1 MTVNSDNVLSG
12 IYFQDAYMIENY
24 KGFPEMLF
32 IDATHKLNELRMP
45 LYVLLV
51 EDGNGDSQ
59 IVSLWLVASEDA
71 ITIKPMLLIFKK
83 HNEGWSRTLTV
94 MSDKDFCERNT
105 FIQEFPQATLLI
117 CLYHVLRTFRR
128 EITSDKMG
136 ITAAERLHVLDIL
149 QRMSYATKEEAYFA
163 IYKELQQTGLKTVT
177 DYFNDNWHQIRN
189 EWVCGLKD
197 DNLTFQNHTNNRVE
211 SINQKLKSVIS
222 KFARLPQ
229 FCCELLKVSS
239 SFHIE

>member
-1 MTVNSDNVLSG
+1 
-12 IYFQDAYMIENY
+12 MI
-24 KGFPEMLF
+24 
-32 IDATHKLNELRMP
+32 
-45 LYVLLV
+45 
-51 EDGNGDSQ
+51 
-59 IVSLWLVASEDA
+59 
-71 ITIKPMLLIFKK
+71 LIFKK
-83 HNEGWSRTLTV
+83 HNKDWSKTLTI
-94 MSDKDFCERNT
+94 MTDKDFSERNI
-105 FIQEFPQATLLI
+105 FLQEFPQANLLI

-149 QRMSYATKEEAYFA
+149 QRMSYATKEETYFGA
-163 IYKELQQTGLKTVT
+163 YKELQQTGLKTVL

-197 DNLTFQNHTNNRVE
+197 HNLMFQNHTNNRVE

-229 FCCELLKVSS
+229 FCCELLKVSHRTRPQSYYTLSES
-239 SFHIE
+239 SFTAISKRISQVSVYASGHSICPLLYSKAD

>member
-1 MTVNSDNVLSG
+1 MQFVGAVVEVTVNSDNVLSG

-24 KGFPEMLF
+24 KRFPEMLF

-71 ITIKPMLLIFKK
+71 ITIRSMLLIFKK

-105 FIQEFPQATLLI
+105 FIQEFPQASLLI

-128 EITSDKMG
+128 EITSGKMG
-136 ITAAERLHVLDIL
+136 ITHR
-149 QRMSYATKEEAYFA
+149 RRK
-163 IYKELQQTGLKTVT
+163 
-177 DYFNDNWHQIRN
+177 
-189 EWVCGLKD
+189 
-197 DNLTFQNHTNNRVE
+197 
-211 SINQKLKSVIS
+211 
-222 KFARLPQ
+222 
-229 FCCELLKVSS
+229 
-239 SFHIE
+239 